1 MSPSDCEDTA
11 SDGFDL
17 LAAFLDHD
25 NRPTFILD
33 AHNGSQA
40 SELTYQNKALRDF
53 VGRLSLADSTQDIE
67 SRFDVWAS
75 RFDASAERADRTGV
89 ASRISFGGRQWTSF
103 LLRNKWR
110 IVYAIAI
117 DDESRHATKRDRS
130 YDGANALEHQ
140 SNIAFPG
147 MSAEALREKTG
158 LDEVDSQ
165 STREDIEEHDKPD
178 CTPGSLSPPLSP
190 SRRCLDWLKEPP
202 EELSPYSRFFLNHD
216 WASTPLGPIE
226 TWSDL
231 LRQTLVTILSNPNP
245 RLLVWGHSM
254 CLLYN
259 EACLAL
265 IGQKHPDAL
274 GHGPAQVFSELWK
287 PIKSLVKLAMQQG
300 KATRVQDL
308 HLTINRNKSLGL
320 EETYWNFT
328 ILPIIDSDGNAIGAL
343 DEFVECTTQVIGE
356 RRINTLICLG
366 EKAGSAKGI
375 QELWGLILSGLESSS
390 QDVTYTLLYSVDEDG
405 LRIGPQ
411 PDEYNPPKLKSC
423 FLEGTIGIGKDHP
436 AAISSFPLTEGGA
449 GYSVPFRRAWTSA
462 QPAILRAKDGTLPE
476 HLSNLVV
483 EGRGFGEPST
493 TAIALPI
500 PPLSGTSIR
509 GFLIMGLNPRRP
521 YDEDYQI
528 FIRLLNDRLV
538 KAVASIFLP
547 EEQRRSREIIEENN
561 SRHDKFS
568 RDLERRTQEAQYAE
582 ATFTALAESAPIGCV
597 VFEVNGQPRWMN
609 QAYCDLSGLRREDF
623 GSESQ
628 TRSSTVIPE
637 DRSYVE
643 EQWQKLGQGQSIQPF
658 EFRVKR
664 PWQSPNP
671 HDGSDQ
677 MGCSWLLANAF
688 LTYNDANEP
697 QRILGWLTD
706 ISHQKWNQQLQA
718 QRLEDALE
726 TKRQSENFID
736 MTSHEMRNPLSAILQ
751 SADGILN
758 ALGFKLGN
766 KHPSKP
772 RALIVLDAEAQA
784 TIVDS
789 AQTVVLCAQHQKR
802 IVDDILTLSK
812 LDSSLLVISPEIIQP
827 VALVER
833 AIKMY
838 EAELNSANI
847 KLHFSVHQSHDDMS
861 IDTLRLD
868 PSRLL
873 QVLINLLT
881 NAIKFT
887 RDRDKRVISIFLS
900 TSYKKPST
908 GHDNLAYIPRR
919 PSRPEHVFSDEWG
932 SGEDIYL
939 QLTVEDTGKGLSEAE
954 MKLLFHRFSQAS
966 PKTYGEYGGSG
977 LGLFISRELTE
988 LQGGQIG
995 VASQAGKGSTFTFYI
1010 KARRCTSESSDN
1022 APPSPT
1028 DALRTPPLRRLSSQ
1042 KRKQL
1047 DPSDCGDFMP
1057 LTVPSDPAWHYS
1069 RVDMEN
1075 IAPARITEANSKDRY
1090 SDLKVLIVEDNLIN
1104 QKVLSQQLRRAGCTT
1119 YVADNGLKALS
1130 ILGRSTFSSIAPISS
1145 NDSIKMP
1152 RAPSAAA
1159 SSPHSQS
1166 SGCPLPSATSSA
1178 SSANSGSSTSAPS
1191 TFATEPSSSDQPAI
1205 LDISVC
1211 LMDLEMPVMDGLAC
1225 VKRIR
1230 AMQAEGFFR
1239 RHVPVIAVTANARSE
1254 QIAIAMQA
1262 GMDMVVTKPFRIPE
1276 LLPQMDALKR
1286 RMEARGEL
1294 PRGSEDGDD
1303 GGMEEGAGTA
1313 RKRGDTHEKG
1323 MRVETEV

>member
-11 SDGFDL
+11 SGGFDL

-33 AHNGSQA
+33 AHDGSQA

-75 RFDASAERADRTGV
+75 
-89 ASRISFGGRQWTSF
+89 
-103 LLRNKWR
+103 
-110 IVYAIAI
+110 
-117 DDESRHATKRDRS
+117 S
-130 YDGANALEHQ
+130 YE
-140 SNIAFPG
+140 
-147 MSAEALREKTG
+147 REK
-158 LDEVDSQ
+158 
-165 STREDIEEHDKPD
+165 
-178 CTPGSLSPPLSP
+178 
-190 SRRCLDWLKEPP
+190 
-202 EELSPYSRFFLNHD
+202 
-216 WASTPLGPIE
+216 
-226 TWSDL
+226 
-231 LRQTLVTILSNPNP
+231 
-245 RLLVWGHSM
+245 
-254 CLLYN
+254 
-259 EACLAL
+259 
-265 IGQKHPDAL
+265 
-274 GHGPAQVFSELWK
+274 
-287 PIKSLVKLAMQQG
+287 
-300 KATRVQDL
+300 
-308 HLTINRNKSLGL
+308 
-320 EETYWNFT
+320 
-328 ILPIIDSDGNAIGAL
+328 IID
-343 DEFVECTTQVIGE
+343 
-356 RRINTLICLG
+356 
-366 EKAGSAKGI
+366 
-375 QELWGLILSGLESSS
+375 
-390 QDVTYTLLYSVDEDG
+390 
-405 LRIGPQ
+405 
-411 PDEYNPPKLKSC
+411 
-423 FLEGTIGIGKDHP
+423 
-436 AAISSFPLTEGGA
+436 
-449 GYSVPFRRAWTSA
+449 
-462 QPAILRAKDGTLPE
+462 
-476 HLSNLVV
+476 
-483 EGRGFGEPST
+483 EP
-493 TAIALPI
+493 
-500 PPLSGTSIR
+500 
-509 GFLIMGLNPRRP
+509 
-521 YDEDYQI
+521 
-528 FIRLLNDRLV
+528 
-538 KAVASIFLP
+538 
-547 EEQRRSREIIEENN
+547 
-561 SRHDKFS
+561 

-597 VFEVNGQPRWMN
+597 VFEVNGH
-609 QAYCDLSGLRREDF
+609 
-623 GSESQ
+623 
-628 TRSSTVIPE
+628 
-637 DRSYVE
+637 RSYVE

-664 PWQSPNP
+664 PWKSPNP

-736 MTSHEMRNPLSAILQ
+736 M
-751 SADGILN
+751 
-758 ALGFKLGN
+758 
-766 KHPSKP
+766 
-772 RALIVLDAEAQA
+772 
-784 TIVDS
+784 
-789 AQTVVLCAQHQKR
+789 
-802 IVDDILTLSK
+802 TLSK

-1042 KRKQL
+1042 KRQQL

-1075 IAPARITEANSKDRY
+1075 IVPAQITEANSKDRY
-1090 SDLKVLIVEDNLIN
+1090 SDLKVLIVELFFPSAPYIMKTSCTHVIFSLQDNLIN

-1119 YVADNGLKALS
+1119 YVADHGLKALS

-1145 NDSIKMP
+1145 SDSINMP

-1166 SGCPLPSATSSA
+1166 SGCHLPSATSSA

-1313 RKRGDTHEKG
+1313 RK
-1323 MRVETEV
+1323 